1 MELFVISY
9 SEIFISLLVAVL
21 LGAILGIERNLAG
34 KMAGMRTYSLVSLGS
49 ALFVIISRSVVAGAG
64 PLAVNV
70 DPLRMASQV
79 IVGIGFIGAGL
90 VVLRGSRLT
99 GITTAAGV
107 WVSAGVGMACGFG
120 LYALALFTTGLT
132 LFIFTVLW
140 IIERDYLQK
149 ILTKSVCRPD
159 DLGPQLPICQVDKT
173 VNEEEDEDDDNEE
186 EKKSE

>member
-1 MELFVISY
+1 MDITLLGY

-49 ALFVIISRSVVAGAG
+49 ALFVIISRSVIAESEALSAGI
-64 PLAVNV
+64 
-70 DPLRMASQV
+70 DPLRMASQI

-90 VVLRGSRLT
+90 VVLKGSRLT

-120 LYALALFTTGLT
+120 LYALAFFATGLA

-149 ILTKSVCRPD
+149 ILAKSFCRPD
-159 DLGPQLPICQVDKT
+159 NLGPQLPICQVDKT

-186 EKKSE
+186 DKKSE

>member
-1 MELFVISY
+1 MELAVISY
-9 SEIFISLLVAVL
+9 SELFLSLLVAVI

-34 KMAGMRTYSLVSLGS
+34 KMAGMRTYALVSLGS
-49 ALFVIISRSVVAGAG
+49 AMFVIISRLVIIMAGGSFADI
-64 PLAVNV
+64 

-90 VVLRGSRLT
+90 VVLRGSQLT

-120 LYALALFTTGLT
+120 LYALALFATGLT

-140 IIERDYLQK
+140 IIEKDYIQKTLVRNVCPVPTIETETEESYQK
-149 ILTKSVCRPD
+149 IEKS
-159 DLGPQLPICQVDKT
+159 K
-173 VNEEEDEDDDNEE
+173 EDESDQLE
-186 EKKSE
+186 

>member
-1 MELFVISY
+1 MEPFLIGY

-21 LGAILGIERNLAG
+21 LGAILGVERNLAG

-49 ALFVIISRSVVAGAG
+49 ALFVIISRSVIVESGALSAGI
-64 PLAVNV
+64 
-70 DPLRMASQV
+70 DPLRMASQI

-90 VVLRGSRLT
+90 VVLKGSRLT

-140 IIERDYLQK
+140 IIERNYIQK
-149 ILTKSVCRPD
+149 MLIKNVCPPAGDLDSPD
-159 DLGPQLPICQVDKT
+159 TIGK
-173 VNEEEDEDDDNEE
+173 EEEGEGDNDEE
-186 EKKSE
+186 EGEQL